1 MRASLAIGDVMT
13 FLIFGLIVLI
23 LAIGV
28 PLGYLLG
35 IVSLAGLWQMGG
47 WPFLRIIATRFH
59 SSVEEF
65 LLIAV
70 PFFILAAMLMNKSG
84 LTDRLIR
91 FVNLLIGH
99 YPGGLSHVN
108 IGGSIL
114 FAGMT
119 GAAVTDTV
127 AIGNIMIPA
136 MKKEGYTAE
145 FSAAVTAAS
154 SIVGPIIPPSITMI
168 VYAYITGL
176 SVGSLFLA
184 GFLPGM
190 LMGLLLLLVSA
201 IISIRRRFPRR
212 EKRASWREILK
223 GARDAFLALIIPIII
238 LGSIIT
244 GVATVTESAAVA
256 VFYAFLVGKFVLRT
270 LSFRDLLPAALY
282 TAKLSGV
289 IFLLL
294 ATAHTFGWYV
304 TRLGVPAKVSE
315 LILNISGN
323 PFVILVMINFFLL
336 IVGMLMDILPAVLI
350 LAPVLAPAVAQV
362 GVDPLHFALVMLV
375 NLNIGMITPPYGMTL
390 LTSARIAN
398 CSYDGTIRAVI
409 PFLVAEL
416 VSLGIITY
424 IPWFVLV
431 LPRALGFLS

>member
-1 MRASLAIGDVMT
+1 MTFIILLLLAI
-13 FLIFGLIVLI
+13 VLV
-23 LAIGV
+23 IGV
-28 PLGYLLG
+28 PLGYMLG
-35 IVSLAGLWQMGG
+35 VISLAGLWEMGG

-59 SSVEEF
+59 SGVESF
-65 LLIAV
+65 LLIAI
-70 PFFILAAMLMNKSG
+70 PFFILAAILMNQSG
-84 LTDRLIR
+84 LTDRLIH

-108 IGGSIL
+108 IGGSII

-127 AIGNIMIPA
+127 ALGNILIPA
-136 MKKEGYTAE
+136 MKREGYSAE

-176 SVGSLFLA
+176 SVGSLFSA
-184 GFLPGM
+184 GFLPG
-190 LMGLLLLLVSA
+190 LIMGFLLLAVSA
-201 IISIRRRFPRR
+201 IISIRRRYPRR
-212 EKRASWREILK
+212 EKRAEWREILRA
-223 GARDAFLALIIPIII
+223 ARDAFLALIIPVII
-238 LGSIIT
+238 LGSILT

-256 VFYAFLVGKFVLRT
+256 VGYAFLVGKFILRT
-270 LSFRDLLPAALY
+270 LRFRDVIPAALY

-294 ATAHTFGWYV
+294 ATAHTFGWYI

-315 LILNISGN
+315 LILSISSS
-323 PFVILVMINFFLL
+323 PTLILVMVNVFLL
-336 IVGMLMDILPAVLI
+336 IIGMFMDILPAVLI
-350 LAPVLAPAVAQV
+350 LAPVLAPAIVRA

-390 LTSARIAN
+390 LTAARIAN
-398 CSYDGTIRAVI
+398 CSYDSAIRAVV

-416 VSLGIITY
+416 IALFITTY
-424 IPWFVLV
+424 VPWVVLA
-431 LPRALGFLS
+431 LPRALGFLW

>member
-1 MRASLAIGDVMT
+1 MT
-13 FLIFGLIVLI
+13 VLIVILI
-23 LAIGV
+23 IIVLAMGV
-28 PLGYLLG
+28 PLGYMLG
-35 IVSLAGLWQMGG
+35 IVSLAGLWDMGG

-65 LLIAV
+65 LLIAI
-70 PFFILAAMLMNKSG
+70 PFFILAAVLMNKSG

-127 AIGNIMIPA
+127 AIGNVMIPA
-136 MKKEGYTAE
+136 MKREGYTAE

-176 SVGSLFLA
+176 SVGSLFLG
-184 GFLPGM
+184 GFLPGL
-190 LMGLLLLLVSA
+190 LMGFLLLFVSA

-212 EKRASWREILK
+212 EKRAKLREILK
-223 GARDAFLALIIPIII
+223 GARDALLALIIPIII
-238 LGSIIT
+238 LGSIVT
-244 GVATVTESAAVA
+244 GLATVTESAAVA
-256 VFYAFLVGKFVLRT
+256 VGYTFLVGRFVLRS
-270 LSFRDLLPAALY
+270 LRFRDLLPAALY

-294 ATAHTFGWYV
+294 ATAHGFGWYV
-304 TRLGVPAKVSE
+304 TRLGVPAKVSH
-315 LILNISGN
+315 LIVDISSN
-323 PFVILVMINFFLL
+323 PLVILVIINVFLL
-336 IVGMLMDILPAVLI
+336 IMGMLMDILPAVLI
-350 LAPVLAPAVAQV
+350 LAPVLAPAVLQI

-398 CSYDGTIRAVI
+398 CSYDATIRAVI

-416 VSLGIITY
+416 VSLAIITY
-424 IPWFVLV
+424 FPWFVLV
-431 LPRALGFLS
+431 LPRSLGLIS

>member
-1 MRASLAIGDVMT
+1 MTFIILLLLAI
-13 FLIFGLIVLI
+13 VLV
-23 LAIGV
+23 IGV
-28 PLGYLLG
+28 PLGYMLG
-35 IVSLAGLWQMGG
+35 VISLAGLWEMGG

-59 SSVEEF
+59 SGVESF
-65 LLIAV
+65 LLIAI
-70 PFFILAAMLMNKSG
+70 PFFILAAILMNQSG
-84 LTDRLIR
+84 LTDRLIH

-108 IGGSIL
+108 IGGSII

-127 AIGNIMIPA
+127 AIGNILIPA
-136 MKKEGYTAE
+136 MKREGYSAE

-176 SVGSLFLA
+176 SVGSLFSA
-184 GFLPGM
+184 GFLPG
-190 LMGLLLLLVSA
+190 LIMGFLLLAVSA
-201 IISIRRRFPRR
+201 IISIRRRYPRR
-212 EKRASWREILK
+212 EKRAEWREILRA
-223 GARDAFLALIIPIII
+223 ARDAFLALIIPVII
-238 LGSIIT
+238 LGSILT

-256 VFYAFLVGKFVLRT
+256 VGYAFFVGKFILRT
-270 LSFRDLLPAALY
+270 LRFRDVIPAALY

-294 ATAHTFGWYV
+294 ATAHTFGWYI

-315 LILNISGN
+315 LILSISSS
-323 PFVILVMINFFLL
+323 PTLILVMVNIFLL
-336 IVGMLMDILPAVLI
+336 IIGMFMDILPAVLI
-350 LAPVLAPAVAQV
+350 LAPVLAPAIVRA

-390 LTSARIAN
+390 LTAARIAN
-398 CSYDGTIRAVI
+398 CSYDSVIRAVV

-416 VSLGIITY
+416 IALFITTY
-424 IPWFVLV
+424 VPWVVLA
-431 LPRALGFLS
+431 LPRALGFLW

>member
-1 MRASLAIGDVMT
+1 MA
-13 FLIFGLIVLI
+13 FGIPLLIVII
-23 LAIGV
+23 LVIGV
-28 PLGYLLG
+28 PLGYMLG
-35 IVSLAGLWQMGG
+35 IVSLAGLWDMGG

-59 SSVEEF
+59 SGVESF
-65 LLIAV
+65 LLIAI

-108 IGGSIL
+108 IGASIV

-127 AIGNIMIPA
+127 AIGNILIPA
-136 MKKEGYTAE
+136 MKREGYSSS

-168 VYAYITGL
+168 VYAHITGL
-176 SVGSLFLA
+176 SVGSLFSA
-184 GFLPGM
+184 GFLPGL
-190 LMGLLLLLVSA
+190 LMGMLLLAVSGV
-201 IISIRRRFPRR
+201 ISVRRSYPRR
-212 EKRASWREILK
+212 ERRASLKEILI
-223 GARDAFLALIIPIII
+223 GARDAFLALIVPVII
-238 LGSIIT
+238 LGSILT

-256 VFYAFLVGKFVLRT
+256 VVYAFIVGKFIFRT
-270 LSFRDLLPAALY
+270 LRFRDLIPAALY
-282 TAKLSGV
+282 TAKLTGV

-294 ATAHTFGWYV
+294 ATAHTFGWYI
-304 TRLGVPAKVSE
+304 TRLGVPAKVSQ
-315 LILNISGN
+315 LILEFTSN
-323 PFVILVMINFFLL
+323 PIFILALINLFLL
-336 IVGMLMDILPAVLI
+336 LVGMFMDILPAVLI
-350 LAPVLAPAVAQV
+350 LTPVLAPAVTRI

-390 LTSARIAN
+390 LTSARIAE
-398 CSYDGTIRAVI
+398 CSYDSVIRAAL

-416 VSLGIITY
+416 IALVLITY
-424 IPWFVLV
+424 IPWLV
-431 LPRALGFLS
+431 LSVPRALGF